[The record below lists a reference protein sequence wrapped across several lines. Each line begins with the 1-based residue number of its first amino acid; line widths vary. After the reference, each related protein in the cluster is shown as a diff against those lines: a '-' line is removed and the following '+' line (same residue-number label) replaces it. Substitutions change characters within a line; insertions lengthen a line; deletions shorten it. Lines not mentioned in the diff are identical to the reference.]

1 MKIYVCK
8 GCTVFAVHII
18 DDREKSNQVKLDDIP
33 ILKYFKDV
41 FSEEILGLSLK
52 ETYILLLI

>member
-8 GCTVFAVHII
+8 GCTVFATHII

-41 FSEEILGLSLK
+41 FMEEISRLFPK
-52 ETYILLLI
+52 RDQIL